1 MKLIPILSLSLLL
14 TGCKFFG
21 ADPAPP
27 SKAETYLFD
36 ILTNYTPR
44 VVLATNVV
52 YQTNAIA
59 VFTTNQIGQIVLA
72 TNFIPLP
79 VYNLVTITQQI
90 PEYVWTPKTNTVQ
103 YTQTAGS
110 VANMVAPGSGGL
122 VTGLLGAGLLAWGR
136 LRSSKKTN
144 VALAQNVETALEFI
158 ETVPGGNKYTSAIKQ
173 FMQKDQ
179 AEQGVEKG
187 VKAARAEVD
196 NLKAK
201 ASVGAIDATIKNF
214 SGVDR
219 TKATG

>member
-27 SKAETYLFD
+27 SKAENYLFD
-36 ILTNYTPR
+36 VLTNYTPR
-44 VVLATNVV
+44 VMLATNAMWVTNHVTVFHTNEVGKIVEIPVAVV
-52 YQTNAIA
+52 
-59 VFTTNQIGQIVLA
+59 
-72 TNFIPLP
+72 IPKYDLI
-79 VYNLVTITQQI
+79 TITQQI

-110 VANMVAPGSGGL
+110 VANMVVPGSGGL
-122 VTGLLGAGLLAWGR
+122 VTGLLTAGLLAWGR

-158 ETVPGGNKYTSAIKQ
+158 ETVPGGSKYTSAIKQ

-179 AEQGVEKG
+179 ADQGVEKG

-201 ASVGAIDATIKNF
+201 ASVDAIDATIKNF